1 MLGGNLML
9 IEEKGGL
16 PSQPRM
22 EIKKMQDT
30 E

>member
-1 MLGGNLML
+1 MLGGNLMW

-16 PSQPRM
+16 PSQRRM
-22 EIKKMQDT
+22 ETKKMQDT